1 MKTYGLFVILG
12 LLMLQACG
20 LLQKTSRNSSI
31 FALKDKEE
39 IRMDHQSKT
48 IDQQEVRSLIL
59 RNDSLDSY
67 SQTEIWPKGRFDL
80 SPEKGFSGEAEK
92 VLIRRKEK
100 FGSRSLEN
108 KEEVKQQMEVSRQAQ
123 VQLKTKDFS
132 RKNMEK
138 KSTPF
143 SGWYL
148 LLLLILLI
156 FIWYRLK
163 R

>member
-20 LLQKTSRNSSI
+20 LLRKTSRNSSI
-31 FALKDKEE
+31 ATLQDKEE
-39 IRMDHQSKT
+39 IRMDSQSKA
-48 IDQQEVRSLIL
+48 IDQQEGRSLIL

-80 SPEKGFSGEAEK
+80 SPEKGFSGQAEK
-92 VLIRRKEK
+92 VLIRRKGK
-100 FGSRSLEN
+100 FGSRSLEK
-108 KEEVKQQMEVSRQAQ
+108 KEEVKQQIEESKQAQ
-123 VQLKTKDFS
+123 SQLKTKDFS
-132 RKNMEK
+132 QKDMEK
-138 KSTPF
+138 KSSSF

-156 FIWYRLK
+156 FIWYRFK